1 MYRTKPPLWVTVF
14 LYQSVQSVH
23 ILQKILLYIEFE
35 QNYSVIVI
43 SAVNQHLLCD

>member
-14 LYQSVQSVH
+14 LYQSVN
-23 ILQKILLYIEFE
+23 ILQKILLYVEFE

-43 SAVNQHLLCD
+43 TAVNQHLLCD